1 MVENLITA
9 LSTTLLSSVGKPS
22 HLWRNWLFLL
32 DDERL
37 DIYQHLAK
45 RWITPL
51 SNVEN
56 TLAKRW
62 IIPLTNVENTLAKR
76 WAILLPNIEMRWQNI
91 GLYLIY
97 NKSALLINLHLDDR
111 NIDMKVLRVFVGVRL
126 VFGNPQNTNAEH
138 HLKPLSY
145 NRLRHDRCSMFD
157 LFPKTQILD

>member
-1 MVENLITA
+1 MDNTFI
-9 LSTTLLSSVGKPS
+9 
-22 HLWRNWLFLL
+22 
-32 DDERL
+32 
-37 DIYQHLAK
+37 K

-56 TLAKRW
+56 TLAKHW

-76 WAILLPNIEMRWQNI
+76 WAILLPNIEMLWQNI

-111 NIDMKVLRVFVGVRL
+111 NVDMKVLRVFVGVRL
-126 VFGNPQNTNAEH
+126 VFGNPQNTNTEH

-157 LFPKTQILD
+157 LFPKTQILDWNEATYYTSLFIRSRL